1 MVQIVLI
8 TGFLGSGKTT
18 VLGQMLENMKEKK
31 IGVIVNEFGDISID
45 GKILS
50 RKGFDLVEINNG
62 SIFCACLKDKFL
74 DVLIELVQWDL
85 DYIFVESTGLAD
97 PSNMDKIIEILSKKA
112 GDVFQYRGSIALVD
126 GEFFEDLFEM
136 LPAIERQILF
146 ADWIVLNKADTRT
159 PEELQRITDKIRS
172 LNHWA
177 ALEVTSYGKL
187 DYVTL
192 LSELESGW
200 HFRGES
206 INTPESRLTVFKI
219 DLNEDLDP
227 ALFHTFLKD
236 VCVGA
241 YRMKGYGTFGGK
253 VHQISCVNCAIQL
266 MEEEIQGEVPFQLVV
281 ISSMGIKWIRIAEKA
296 WKDRF
301 GSSPKIIL

>member
-18 VLGQMLENMKEKK
+18 VLGQMLENMKDQK
-31 IGVIVNEFGDISID
+31 IGVVVNEFGDISID

-50 RKGFDLVEINNG
+50 RQGFDLVEINNG
-62 SIFCACLKDKFL
+62 SIFCSCLKDKFL

-126 GEFFEDLFEM
+126 GEFFEELFEM

-159 PEELQRITDKIRS
+159 PEELQSITDKIRS

-177 ALEVTSYGKL
+177 TLETTSFGKL
-187 DYVTL
+187 DYGTL
-192 LSELESGW
+192 LSELETGW
-200 HFRGES
+200 HFKGES

-219 DLNEDLDP
+219 DLSDDLESV
-227 ALFHTFLKD
+227 LFRDFLKE
-236 VCVGA
+236 VCAGA
-241 YRMKGYGTFGGK
+241 YRMKGYGILNGK
-253 VHQISCVNCAIQL
+253 IHQISCVNCAIQVV
-266 MEEEIQGEVPFQLVV
+266 EEDNQEDFPMQLVV
-281 ISSMGIKWIRIAEKA
+281 ISSVGIKWIRMAEKA
-296 WKDRF
+296 WKDKF